1 MQKFISLH
9 RPYASF
15 VMIATL
21 LFFLPA
27 SAATAQTHNDW
38 EGAMQEFEA
47 LDLHHNYPDKSIFF
61 TGSSSIRL
69 WNTLAENMSPY
80 PVIQRGFGGSK
91 MPDLLYYADR
101 YISGHTFQ
109 ALVLF
114 VANDITGNPET
125 DLTPERTAGLF
136 EDFILKIRDYNRDA
150 PIFIIQI
157 TPTNSR
163 WNVWPKIS
171 RANALIARLCDRYD
185 NVIFIPTKD
194 LFLGETGRPM
204 DEMFRDDRLHLN
216 EKGYVLWTNRIRS
229 YLDPVLQ

>member
-15 VMIATL
+15 VMIAAL

-27 SAATAQTHNDW
+27 LAASAQTHSDW

-47 LDLHHNYPDKSIFF
+47 LDLQHNYPDKSILF

-69 WNTLAENMSPY
+69 WNTLAENMLPY

-91 MPDLLYYADR
+91 MPDLLHYADR
-101 YISGHTFQ
+101 YISGHTFR

-163 WNVWPKIS
+163 WNVWPQIS

-194 LFLGETGRPM
+194 LFLDETGRPM
-204 DEMFRDDRLHLN
+204 DELFRDDRLHLN
-216 EKGYVLWTNRIRS
+216 EKGYALWTNRIRS
-229 YLDPVLQ
+229 YLDPVMQ